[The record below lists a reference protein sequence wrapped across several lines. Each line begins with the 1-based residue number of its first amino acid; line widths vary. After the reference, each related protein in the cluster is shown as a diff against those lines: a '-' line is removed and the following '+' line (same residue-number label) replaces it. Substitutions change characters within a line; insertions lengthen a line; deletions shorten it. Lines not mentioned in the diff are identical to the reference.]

1 MNKNTPEKIF
11 IKENNKY
18 VEITYTQFC
27 DDPAYENRLFL
38 PLYGMLLEVTK
49 ADFDEYYKAYNR
61 QIYLDTSSLRR
72 GDISYNSFDSE
83 DFNGEDFLIDES
95 TDVAEQATLN
105 VMLDK
110 LNEILDYLDDC
121 ERWLIEQ
128 HFFNDIP
135 QTEIAKIHGVNQSSI
150 SRQIGKILEKLKILI
165 DN

>member
-18 VEITYTQFC
+18 IEITYTQFC
-27 DDPAYENRLFL
+27 NDPSYENRLFL

-61 QIYLDTSSLRR
+61 QIYLDSSSFRR

-121 ERWLIEQ
+121 ERWLIDQ
-128 HFFNDIP
+128 HFFNEIS

-150 SRQIGKILEKLKILI
+150 SRRIGKILEKLKKLI

>member
-61 QIYLDTSSLRR
+61 QTYLDSSSLRR

-83 DFNGEDFLIDES
+83 DFNGEDFLVDES

-110 LNEILDYLDDC
+110 LNEILDKISY
-121 ERWLIEQ
+121 
-128 HFFNDIP
+128 HF
-135 QTEIAKIHGVNQSSI
+135 
-150 SRQIGKILEKLKILI
+150 KLFFLLTNFLR
-165 DN
+165 DTMNLFDLS